1 MTTGTSG
8 KTPFCDYPIVFEFY
22 HVDEVPYKWIA
33 RSAFEANT
41 EFSLL
46 TLALTLTPTKYDFHT
61 HICNKVAHPFGLRI
75 SAKYY

>member
-1 MTTGTSG
+1 MTTGTSA

-33 RSAFEANT
+33 GSAFEANT

-46 TLALTLTPTKYDFHT
+46 KPLLHVETF
-61 HICNKVAHPFGLRI
+61 
-75 SAKYY
+75 S